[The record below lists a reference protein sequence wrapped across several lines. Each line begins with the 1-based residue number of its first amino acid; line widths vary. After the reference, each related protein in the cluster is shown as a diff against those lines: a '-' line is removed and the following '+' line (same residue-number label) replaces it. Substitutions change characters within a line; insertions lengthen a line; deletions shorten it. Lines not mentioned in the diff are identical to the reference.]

1 MGDLWA
7 AIKLIPKTILTY
19 HDKQIEEEN
28 LLKKCD
34 KVIESFEELKRQ
46 SENRDREVGSIKN
59 DVKDIKDTLSTISSR
74 LDATQE
80 GVKKELGET
89 LHQWHELG
97 VRRGWLSKPE
107 KDEITAIYNIYCKR
121 LNGNGIGQF
130 YYEELVKLPESKEE
144 KLYKEEQSNV

>member
-1 MGDLWA
+1 MGDFLK

-34 KVIESFEELKRQ
+34 KVIESFNELKNQVER
-46 SENRDREVGSIKN
+46 RDIEISGIKQ
-59 DVKDIKDTLSTISSR
+59 DVKDIKNVLNEVSSR

-97 VRRGWLSKPE
+97 IGRGWISKPE
-107 KDEITAIYNIYCKR
+107 KDEITAIYNIYCKK
-121 LNGNGIGQF
+121 LKGNGIGEF
-130 YYEELVKLPESKEE
+130 YYKELVSLPESEQELRRKE
-144 KLYKEEQSNV
+144 N